1 MAIVK
6 IELDL
11 DWISEEGDLDSA
23 IKEEVISSL
32 QARFTQQIEKKT
44 EKILEE
50 KLRESTSRVTDD
62 FLTTIMSEKI
72 NNIQIPYKSSGWSS
86 EVEMLSV
93 SEFVGKKYEEFLKQK
108 VYDKDG
114 NVPRYRDDAKLS
126 IHEYFINK
134 YLEKELLGKVNDL
147 IRTARQDAEETIVK
161 TLETNLKAQL
171 SADIINRLNI
181 PNMLKNL
188 QEKAAMLER
197 GEE

>member
-1 MAIVK
+1 MATVK

-11 DWISEEGDLDSA
+11 DWISEEGDLDST
-23 IKEEVISSL
+23 IKEEVISNL

-44 EKILEE
+44 EKILEA
-50 KLRESTSRVTDD
+50 KLHESTSRVTDE
-62 FLTTIMSEKI
+62 FLTKIMSEKI

-114 NVPRYRDDAKLS
+114 NVPRYRDDAKLT